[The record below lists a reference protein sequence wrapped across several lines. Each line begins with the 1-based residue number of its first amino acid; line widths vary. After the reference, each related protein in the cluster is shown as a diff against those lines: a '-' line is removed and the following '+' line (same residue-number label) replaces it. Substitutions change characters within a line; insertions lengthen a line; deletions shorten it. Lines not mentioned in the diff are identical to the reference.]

1 MSPQVLRKAG
11 GQRPR
16 LVAVSNRVVHPRG
29 AARGGGLAVALLDAL
44 RERGG
49 LWFGWSGQISDHP
62 DTRPSVAEA
71 GPIRLAT
78 MDLSQAE
85 HDAYYN
91 GFANRCLWPL
101 FHLRLDLTAFDP
113 QHYDGYMRVNRRLAG
128 ALWPL
133 LQDEDQVW
141 IHDYHLLPFAEALR
155 EQRARQQIGFFLHIP
170 FPVPEMLTAL
180 PHYRDLMR
188 SLFSY
193 DLLGFQTEADV
204 QRFRDCAVREFGA
217 QLRGDTVT
225 AFGRRLT
232 AKAFP
237 IGIDAGEFAQLA
249 MSPAARLEYQRVR
262 DPRPGR
268 TVIVGVD
275 RLDYTKGIPERF
287 QAMERLL
294 ERYPDTHGQV
304 ELLQIAPTSRG
315 EVPEYMAIREQ
326 LERIAGHI
334 NGLYAQLDWAPIRYI
349 NRPLGRRQLAGIYR
363 ASRIG
368 LVTPLRDGMNLVAK
382 EYVAAQ
388 DPADPGVLVLSRF
401 AGSAQQMQAALIVN
415 PYDATAVADALQTA
429 RYMPLE
435 ERRNRHAELMHG
447 LLRDDADA
455 WREAFLE
462 ELQRCSA
469 QREDAASPT
478 AQAA

>member
-1 MSPQVLRKAG
+1 MSPALPRSTTRP
-11 GQRPR
+11 RPR

-49 LWFGWSGQISDHP
+49 LWFGWSGQIAERP
-62 DTRPSVAEA
+62 DGRATETVAGE
-71 GPIRLAT
+71 IRLVT
-78 MDLSQAE
+78 VDLSSSE
-85 HDAYYN
+85 HEDYYN

-101 FHLRLDLTAFDP
+101 FHLRLDLTTFDP
-113 QHYDGYMRVNRRLAG
+113 RHYEGYQRVNRRLAY
-128 ALWPL
+128 ALHPM
-133 LQDEDQVW
+133 LQEGDQVW
-141 IHDYHLLPFAEALR
+141 VHDYHLLPFAEALR
-155 EQRARQQIGFFLHIP
+155 EQRASQPIGFFLHIP

-180 PHYRDLMR
+180 PHHRELMR

-204 QRFRDCAVREFGA
+204 QRFRDCVCREFGG
-217 QLRGDTVT
+217 QLRGNSIT
-225 AFGRRLT
+225 AFGRTLT
-232 AKAFP
+232 ARAFP
-237 IGIDAGEFAQLA
+237 IGIDAREFAKVA
-249 MSPAARLEYQRVR
+249 ESPAARLEFQRVR
-262 DPRPGR
+262 ENRKDR

-287 QAMERLL
+287 RSMECLL
-294 ERYPDTHGQV
+294 DRYPDTHGQV

-315 EVPEYMAIREQ
+315 EVPEYMAIRRELEQ
-326 LERIAGHI
+326 IAGNI
-334 NGLYAQLDWAPIRYI
+334 NGRYAQLDWEPIRYI

-363 ASRIG
+363 ASQIG

-388 DPADPGVLVLSRF
+388 NPADPGVLVLSRF

-415 PYDATAVADALQTA
+415 PYDNTAVADALQTA

-435 ERRNRHAELMHG
+435 ERRQRHAELMRG

-455 WREAFLE
+455 WRESFLE
-462 ELQRCSA
+462 ELQRCSL
-469 QREDAASPT
+469 QRAEAGPPT

>member
-1 MSPQVLRKAG
+1 MNAPLIGTGRP
-11 GQRPR
+11 PR
-16 LVAVSNRVVHPRG
+16 LVAVSNRVVHPRS
-29 AARGGGLAVALLDAL
+29 AARAGGLAVALLDAL

-49 LWFGWSGQISDHP
+49 LWFGWSGQIAD
-62 DTRPSVAEA
+62 RPESRATAVEA
-71 GPIRLAT
+71 GAIRLAT
-78 MDLSQAE
+78 VDLGQAE
-85 HDAYYN
+85 HDDYYN

-101 FHLRLDLTAFDP
+101 FHLRLDLAAFD
-113 QHYDGYMRVNRRLAG
+113 QRHYESYQRVNRRLAG

-133 LQDEDQVW
+133 LQDEDQIWV
-141 IHDYHLLPFAEALR
+141 HDYHLLPFAEALR
-155 EQRARQQIGFFLHIP
+155 EQRAHHPIGFFLHIP

-180 PHYRDLMR
+180 PHHRELMR

-193 DLLGFQTEADV
+193 DLLGFQTEGDV
-204 QRFRDCAVREFGA
+204 QRFRDCATREFGA
-217 QLRGDTVT
+217 TLRGDTIM

-232 AKAFP
+232 ARAFP
-237 IGIDAGEFAQLA
+237 IGIDAREFARLA
-249 MSPAARLEYQRVR
+249 QSPAARLEFQRVR

-268 TVIVGVD
+268 AVIVGVD

-294 ERYPDTHGQV
+294 ERYPDTHGTM

-334 NGLYAQLDWAPIRYI
+334 NGLYAQLDWSPIRYI

-401 AGSAQQMQAALIVN
+401 AGAAQQMQAALIVN
-415 PYDATAVADALQTA
+415 PYDATGVADALQTA
-429 RYMPLE
+429 RHMSLE
-435 ERRNRHAELMHG
+435 ERQQRHAELMRG

-455 WREAFLE
+455 WRESFLA
-462 ELQRCSA
+462 ELARCGA
-469 QREDAASPT
+469 LRDHNTPE

>member
-1 MSPQVLRKAG
+1 MNAPVPPPGRA
-11 GQRPR
+11 PR
-16 LVAVSNRVVHPRG
+16 LVAVSNRVVHPRS
-29 AARGGGLAVALLDAL
+29 AARAGGLAVALLDAL

-49 LWFGWSGQISDHP
+49 LWFGWSGQIAD
-62 DTRPSVAEA
+62 RPESRASAVEA
-71 GPIRLAT
+71 GPIKLAT
-78 MDLSQAE
+78 VDLSQAE
-85 HDAYYN
+85 HDDYYN

-101 FHLRLDLTAFDP
+101 FHLRLDLAAFD
-113 QHYDGYMRVNRRLAG
+113 QRHYEGYQRVNRRLAG

-133 LQDEDQVW
+133 LQDDDQIWV
-141 IHDYHLLPFAEALR
+141 HDYHLLPFAEALR
-155 EQRARQQIGFFLHIP
+155 EQRGRQPIGFFLHIP

-180 PHYRDLMR
+180 PHYRELMR

-193 DLLGFQTEADV
+193 DLLGFQTEGDV
-204 QRFRDCAVREFGA
+204 QRFRDCAVRELGA

-232 AKAFP
+232 VKDFP
-237 IGIDAGEFAQLA
+237 IGIDAREFAKLA
-249 MSPAARLEYQRVR
+249 TSSAARLEFQRVR
-262 DPRPGR
+262 DPRPADR

-294 ERYPDTHGQV
+294 ERYPDTHGTM

-326 LERIAGHI
+326 LERTAGHI
-334 NGLYAQLDWAPIRYI
+334 NGLYAQLDWTPIRYI

-363 ASRIG
+363 ACRIG

-415 PYDATAVADALQTA
+415 PYDTTGVADALQTA
-429 RYMPLE
+429 RHMPLE
-435 ERRNRHAELMHG
+435 ERRQRHAELMRG

-462 ELQRCSA
+462 ELARCGLLRDESA
-469 QREDAASPT
+469 VPPARAA
-478 AQAA
+478 

>member
-1 MSPQVLRKAG
+1 MTPPSLRKAAQG
-11 GQRPR
+11 PR
-16 LVAVSNRVVHPRG
+16 LVAVSNRVVPPRS

-49 LWFGWSGQISDHP
+49 LWFGWSGQISEQP
-62 DTRPSVAEA
+62 DTRPAVADY

-78 MDLSQAE
+78 MDLSPAE

-101 FHLRLDLTAFDP
+101 FHLRLDLSAFEP
-113 QHYDGYMRVNRRLAG
+113 QHYEGYMRVNRRLAG

-141 IHDYHLLPFAEALR
+141 VHDYHLLPFAEALR

-180 PHYRDLMR
+180 PHYRELMR

-193 DLLGFQTEADV
+193 DLLGFQTEDDV

-217 QLRGDTVT
+217 QLHGDTIT
-225 AFGRRLT
+225 AFGRQLT

-237 IGIDAGEFAQLA
+237 IGIDAREFAQIA
-249 MSPAARLEYQRVR
+249 ESPVAQAELQRVR
-262 DPRPGR
+262 AHREDR
-268 TVIVGVD
+268 TVIIGVD

-287 QAMERLL
+287 RSVECLL
-294 ERYPDTHGQV
+294 DRYPDTHGQV

-315 EVPEYMAIREQ
+315 EVPEYMAIRRELEQ
-326 LERIAGHI
+326 IAGNI
-334 NGLYAQLDWAPIRYI
+334 NGRYAQLDWEPIRYI

-382 EYVAAQ
+382 EYIAAQ

-401 AGSAQQMQAALIVN
+401 AGAAQQMRAALIVN
-415 PYDATAVADALQTA
+415 PYDNTAVADALQTA

-435 ERRNRHAELMHG
+435 ERRNRHAELMRG

-455 WREAFLE
+455 WRAAFLE

-469 QREDAASPT
+469 QREEPASPT